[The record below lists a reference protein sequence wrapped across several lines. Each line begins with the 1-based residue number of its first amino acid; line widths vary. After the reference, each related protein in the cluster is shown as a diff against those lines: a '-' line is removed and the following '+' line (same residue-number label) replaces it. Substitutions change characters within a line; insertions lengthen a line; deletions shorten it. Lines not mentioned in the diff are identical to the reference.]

1 MFGSVDRCTQEPERD
16 LRMLGHQL
24 QPPTLRFLEVP
35 DSNEHR
41 PERGD
46 EVNLRAL
53 SIPVRKPGRKVGAR
67 CFSDEKVGGH

>member
-24 QPPTLRFLEVP
+24 QLPTLRFLEVP

-46 EVNLRAL
+46 EVNLRTF
-53 SIPVRKPGRKVGAR
+53 SVPVRKPGREVGAR
-67 CFSDEKVGGH
+67 CFSNEKVGSH